1 MNIKFD
7 DGVQVNVP
15 AGASILFSY
24 VPEGADVASGR
35 IDGPASVIV
44 PMFITMMGQ
53 IFDGLTSE
61 NKKQFLSDL
70 ADEMVDLA
78 KDADGFK
85 VTIMRRRIKEDDDE

>member
-24 VPEGADVASGR
+24 VPEGADVASGK
-35 IDGPASVIV
+35 IDGPAHVIV
-44 PMFITMMGQ
+44 PMFIAMMGQ